1 MIVDEVT
8 AIVSEIEDSNHN
20 ATRRFLM
27 LACRA
32 FDLRLR

>member
-20 ATRRFLM
+20 ATRSIPY
-27 LACRA
+27 AC
-32 FDLRLR
+32 LSRL